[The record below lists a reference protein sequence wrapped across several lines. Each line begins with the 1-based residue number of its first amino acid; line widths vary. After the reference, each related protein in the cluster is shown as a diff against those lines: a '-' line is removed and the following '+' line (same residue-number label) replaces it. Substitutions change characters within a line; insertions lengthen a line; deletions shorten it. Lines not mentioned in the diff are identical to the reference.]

1 MSVGRW
7 LLCSSVFVASAAQ
20 AQPYATAEFA
30 APYVAIA
37 GGTTLSFADTDEGVA
52 LVPIGFDFSFY
63 GRTYAYV
70 NVATNGY
77 LWLAEP
83 CQSGGTCAF
92 GLCATEGVCTAA
104 LPLAQPA
111 PRPNPLPSHAGPDAL
126 VAPYWDDLNLR
137 STGHVYTRLQG
148 TAPNRTFIVE
158 WSRAPH
164 GGNTAIAVENVSFEA
179 ELHEDGSIAMSWG
192 PTHFTAAPYLRWI
205 GNIAIE
211 DPTGSEAYFPSAP
224 CANGDPISYPFP
236 PHPGC
241 RPPDLVALTNHR
253 FELRPIHGAELTVSL
268 TAPPLGSAGGT
279 IDARVVVQNIGV
291 LATTSPS
298 TVDLYLSADR
308 QLLPGNDSY
317 LGTFNFGT
325 LAPGETFTT
334 SVSLSLAPDL
344 ATGTYY
350 VGAIVDPGDL
360 VLETSDD
367 NNTAVS
373 GPLRVGPDIT
383 GSVTSPQLSGPGELV
398 ALSVNVRSLAAP
410 VASVGYAI
418 YLSADGVLDLGD
430 QRLTSGTF
438 QLGGRSDLNFP
449 VSFTLSSS
457 IAPGTYRLAI
467 HFDPQDLITEI
478 EESNNIYVS
487 PIPLAVRP
495 ADLVSSPPEAGTLFL
510 GLENLITGEVRN
522 GGGATASDFYA
533 QFYLAG
539 TPAITLSE
547 LGPLTLASGEARTLS
562 ATVLLD
568 PAIPPG
574 SYRLGFV
581 VDSTTVVAEERET
594 NNVAVRDRPVIVRWP
609 APDFRVVDL
618 SAATSAAVGERLAVS
633 RTLGNDGNLAG
644 AGTYRLYLSSDAV
657 IEPGAD
663 RPLLSGSFSL
673 ASHQDG
679 SGVDVAQLPAD
690 LLPGSY
696 WLGYAVDPDA
706 QVDELDEA
714 NNLSAPWALE
724 IEPSGLSVLTS
735 TLPEG
740 TVGLPYRVDLSALGG
755 VGSYRWSVSPSLPP
769 GLSLDPGS
777 GRIEGVP
784 ERAGQLALTVE
795 VSDGHLSASRVLRL
809 SLRASTV
816 PLEIITRALPPA
828 FVGRPLTAALV
839 AVGGTPPY
847 AWSSDEPLPEGL
859 MLSAEGAI
867 SGTAATSTS
876 VLIHFAVADSF
887 GLSARRPLVLSVV
900 PLGDAVRF
908 SGAALPDAVLGRPY
922 GARFEAVGGLPPYL
936 FELTEGTLPA
946 GLSLE
951 GGEINGT
958 PSVVGTSVFRAQ
970 VVDARGDRDSDTFVL
985 IVGLGGGVQFAT
997 TSLPPG
1003 VQGRPYV
1010 GPSDRPVRLEASSS
1024 GGGAVHYSVASGAL
1038 PPGISLDQG
1047 GLLAGT
1053 PSLSGVFSFVAVA
1066 EDDAG
1071 QSEVR
1076 ALAIAVDLPPPTLPP
1091 APNSQCG
1098 CATTPTSTGPAS
1110 LGLGLVVAL
1119 YFSVRGRRRR
1129 RATSC

>member
-1 MSVGRW
+1 MLVGRW
-7 LLCSSVFVASAAQ
+7 LLCSSLFVASAAQ

-30 APYVAIA
+30 APYVAIE
-37 GGTTLSFADTDEGVA
+37 GTTLSFIDPDDAST
-52 LVPIGFDFSFY
+52 LVPIGFDFVYY
-63 GRTYAYV
+63 GRVYTHV

-77 LWLAEP
+77 LWFAEP
-83 CQSGGTCAF
+83 CQPG
-92 GLCATEGVCTAA
+92 GVCA
-104 LPLAQPA
+104 LGSCVPEAVCADVFASAQP
-111 PRPNPLPSHAGPDAL
+111 PGPQTQPLPSARQPTGV
-126 VAPYWDDLNLR
+126 VAPFWDDLHLR
-137 STGHVYTRLQG
+137 TTGRVLTRQQG
-148 TAPNRTFIVE
+148 TAPNRVLIVE
-158 WSRAPH
+158 WSRVPH
-164 GGNTAIAVENVSFEA
+164 GSGGNVSEYVSFEV
-179 ELHEDGSIAMSWG
+179 ELHEDGTIAMAWG
-192 PTHFTAAPYLRWI
+192 PTNFTATPYRDWI
-205 GNIAIE
+205 GNIAFE
-211 DPTGSEAYFPSAP
+211 DPTGSAAFFPSLP
-224 CANGDPISYPFP
+224 CASGDPFATA
-236 PHPGC
+236 C

-410 VASVGYAI
+410 VASVSYAI

-430 QRLTSGTF
+430 QRLTSGTS

-457 IAPGTYRLAI
+457 VAPGTYRLAI
-467 HFDPQDLITEI
+467 HFDPQDQLTEI

-495 ADLVSSPPEAGTLFL
+495 SDLVASPPEAGTLFL
-510 GLENLITGEVRN
+510 GLENQITGEVRN
-522 GGGATASDFYA
+522 GGGATASDFNA

-706 QVDELDEA
+706 QVDELDDA

-867 SGTAATSTS
+867 SGTAVTSTS

-1024 GGGAVHYSVASGAL
+1024 GGGAIHYSVASGAL

-1053 PSLSGVFSFVAVA
+1053 PSLSGVFSFVAMA

-1110 LGLGLVVAL
+1110 LGLGLVVGL